1 MEHKRTRRRSL
12 HHLIARAL
20 PISRSKS
27 HLLKEITNTPP
38 NGRIILKELRR
49 HRQYDLSR
57 NAPLELQDLKREYLP
72 PTCSNIACR
81 YIGAISCLFT
91 FSHPCL
97 HPQRSGDAFSR
108 KVTLA
113 SPSTSRTSGPA
124 ILLLQISMH
133 VHDANADAGLLI
145 WHEPRILSPHR

>member
-38 NGRIILKELRR
+38 TGRIILKVAPKLRR

-81 YIGAISCLFT
+81 YIGAIPCLFT
-91 FSHPCL
+91 FSPPCL
-97 HPQRSGDAFSR
+97 YPQPSGDAFSR
-108 KVTLA
+108 KVTPT
-113 SPSTSRTSGPA
+113 SPSNSRTSGPA

-145 WHEPRILSPHR
+145 WHEP